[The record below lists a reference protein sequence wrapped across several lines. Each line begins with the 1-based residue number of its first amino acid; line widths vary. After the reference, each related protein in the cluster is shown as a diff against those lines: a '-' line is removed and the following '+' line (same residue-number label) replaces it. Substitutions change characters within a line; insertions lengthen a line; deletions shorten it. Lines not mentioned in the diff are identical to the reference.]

1 MSIEDKVKWE
11 NKYKNEINLLSN
23 RPHSI
28 KLNLAVKYTN
38 GKKAI
43 DLACGLGR
51 NVIYL
56 AKNDFYVEAYDISK
70 TALDNIDKLKID
82 NISTKEVDLDSFS
95 PNDID
100 SDLVIMTN
108 FLDRKL
114 IRNISTTMKK
124 GSVFFIETFMN
135 HEINEKKHSNPDFL
149 LSENELKTMFIDN
162 FEILDYD
169 EYENEAHEQFR
180 MMKQSII
187 ARKI

>member
-1 MSIEDKVKWE
+1 MSLEDKVKWE

-28 KLNLAVKYTN
+28 KLDLAIKYTN

-51 NVIYL
+51 NVIHL
-56 AKNDFYVEAYDISK
+56 AKNDFFVEAYDISK

-82 NISTKEVDLDSFS
+82 NITTKEVDLDSFF
-95 PNDID
+95 PNYID

-124 GSVFFIETFMN
+124 GSIFFVETFMN

-149 LSENELKTMFIDN
+149 LSENELKTMFIVH

-169 EYENEAHEQFR
+169 VYENEANEQFR